1 MRFARTLELL
11 SMAAAL
17 GYAALYLSVSVQ
29 RIVYPFELEWME
41 GGSLEHL
48 IRVLHGEPLYVTAS
62 IDFVPFPYPPFYYY
76 LAALLAKFTG
86 ANFLT
91 LRLISVVASMATA
104 LVVFRF
110 VQRETTR
117 PALGVISA
125 GVFLATWRASGLYF
139 DVARLDSLFCLLVV
153 LSLYLLRFHRGIGG
167 LVLAASAASLAVMT
181 KQTGAVVA
189 APVVAWCLWDDWRSR
204 WDDRRRGGPGA
215 ARGRRWPLTLG
226 FGLPLVGLVSLAA
239 FLLNGVVDEHFLMH
253 VLGAQWQHGIRH
265 GMISFFFWRDL
276 VLTLPLACLVATLW
290 FVVIVLRPGS
300 RRWDGFLF
308 AALFGVLLACLI
320 PRIKVSGAA
329 NNLIPAYAW
338 LAILFGIGLQRLG
351 ERIGGPLTAG
361 RQRAA
366 LLVGACSIAQLA
378 MLFYVPRDFVPT
390 AVDLAAGKRLLA
402 KIAAVE
408 GEVLIPG
415 QGYLARLAGKR
426 SYAHQMPASD
436 YAKSGLP
443 QAADLEEG
451 YAQALREQRFA
462 LIIDSN
468 TTFLRSYPRNGELE
482 RHYRMTGWVFPD
494 ASHFVPISGAPIRP
508 GTIWVPRE
516 SSGPPPT
523 VSDAEASSQSEPS
536 LVKPTARRGAAGQS
550 RDRR

>member
-1 MRFARTLELL
+1 MRFVRWLELL

-17 GYAALYLSVSVQ
+17 GYAVLYLAVSLQ

-48 IRVLHGEPLYVTAS
+48 MRVLSGEPLYVTPS

-76 LAALLAKFTG
+76 LAALLAAFTG

-91 LRLISVVASMATA
+91 LRLISLVASLATACVVA
-104 LVVFRF
+104 RF
-110 VQRETTR
+110 VQRETLR

-153 LSLYLLRFHRGIGG
+153 LSLYLLRFHRGAPG
-167 LVLAASAASLAVMT
+167 LWSAACVAFLAVMT

-189 APVVAWCLWDDWRSR
+189 APVVVWCLWDDWRSR
-204 WDDRRRGGPGA
+204 GCSS
-215 ARGRRWPLTLG
+215 GRSWPLTLG
-226 FGLPLVGLVSLAA
+226 FALPLLLLVVLASL
-239 FLLNGVVDEHFLMH
+239 LLNGVVDEHFLLH
-253 VLGAQWQHGIRH
+253 ILGAQFQHGIRS
-265 GMISFFFWRDL
+265 GMTSFFFARDL
-276 VLTLPLACLVATLW
+276 VLTLPLACLVAVTW
-290 FVVIVLRPGS
+290 FAAIVLRHGS

-308 AALFGVLLACLI
+308 AALSGVLLACLI

-338 LAILFGIGLQRLG
+338 LAILFGIGLHRLA
-351 ERIGGPLTAG
+351 ERVVEWRPLWG
-361 RQRAA
+361 QRAA
-366 LLVGACSIAQLA
+366 LVVGACCLGQLA
-378 MLFYVPRDFVPT
+378 VLFYLPRDFVPT
-390 AVDLAAGKRLLA
+390 AADLEAGRQLVA

-436 YAKSGLP
+436 YAKSGLQ
-443 QAADLEEG
+443 QASVLEDG
-451 YAQALREQRFA
+451 YARALREQRFA

-468 TTFLRSYPRNGELE
+468 TAFLRNYPRNGELV
-482 RHYRMTGWVFPD
+482 RHYRKTGWVFPD
-494 ASHFVPISGAPIRP
+494 ASRFVPISGAPIRP
-508 GTIWVPRE
+508 GTMWIPRE
-516 SSGPPPT
+516 RPGPSAAT
-523 VSDAEASSQSEPS
+523 SDAELPS
-536 LVKPTARRGAAGQS
+536 K
-550 RDRR
+550 